1 MDAVLAGLAASLAP
15 HNLLYAALGAFAGT
29 LVGVLPG
36 LGPVATIALLLPVS
50 FHMSPEGAL
59 ILLAGVYYGAQYG
72 SSTTAILLNVPGE
85 ASGAVTALDGHRLAC
100 EGRAA
105 EALAAAALASLV
117 AGVASALML
126 AVATPPLAALA
137 LRIGPAETAAL
148 LLASAALAVA
158 ISDGGAAKAL
168 AMLCLGGLLGL
179 IGTAGGDGQPR
190 FSFGVAELRDGI
202 DFTPLVVGLF
212 GFSEVLAL
220 MARPADARIAAP
232 SRWWPGREAL
242 RGWLAPALRGSSI
255 GSLIGLLPGATT
267 LFAAFTAYALERR
280 LGHAGGV
287 TPSLAG
293 VAAPEAANNA
303 AAQSSFITLFGLG
316 LPANA
321 ATAVLIGAMMLHG
334 LPPGPALFSAQ
345 PSLFWTFIGS
355 LLIANIMLVILNLPL
370 VSIWARLI
378 AIPAAILAPAILVA
392 ASLGVLAAGGK
403 PFDVLSLAVFGL
415 FGYVARRGGFPLMP
429 LLMGFVIAAPFED
442 HLRRAIT
449 HARGDW
455 LALASQPGVAA
466 IVALM
471 AVIVFGMRRMNR
483 GRDRDGQAASTEAA
497 STKAG
502 AGG

>member
-1 MDAVLAGLAASLAP
+1 MEAVLAGLSASFTL
-15 HNLLYAALGAFAGT
+15 HNLLYAAAGAFAGT

-105 EALAAAALASLV
+105 EALAVAGLASLV
-117 AGVASALML
+117 AGLASALLL
-126 AVATPPLAALA
+126 AMATPPLAALA

-148 LLASAALAVA
+148 LLAGATLAIL

-168 AMLCLGGLLGL
+168 AMLCLGALLGL
-179 IGTAGGDGQPR
+179 VGTAGGDGQPR

-220 MARPADARIAAP
+220 MARRADARVAAP
-232 SRWWPGREAL
+232 GRWWPGWSSL
-242 RGWLAPALRGSSI
+242 QGWLPPALRGSGV

-267 LFAAFTAYALERR
+267 LFAAFAAYALERR
-280 LGHAGGV
+280 LGTAGRQSP
-287 TPSLAG
+287 TLAG
-293 VAAPEAANNA
+293 VAGPEAANNA
-303 AAQSSFITLFGLG
+303 AAQSSFVMLFGLG

-355 LLIANIMLVILNLPL
+355 LLIANLMLVLLNLPL
-370 VSIWARLI
+370 VGLWARLI
-378 AIPAAILAPAILVA
+378 TIPPAMLAPAILVA

-403 PFDVLSLAVFGL
+403 PFDVLCLAAFGL
-415 FGYVARRGGFPLMP
+415 FGYAARRGGFPLMP

-455 LALASQPGVAA
+455 LAVMGEPGVLAVAALAAAA
-466 IVALM
+466 I
-471 AVIVFGMRRMNR
+471 FGLRRMTP
-483 GRDRDGQAASTEAA
+483 GRAA
-497 STKAG
+497 